1 MPQNEEAVLALIQP
15 LPHKHNYSV
24 FANLKMLLSLC
35 GDDITSLET
44 NMLLHKAAKGAD
56 FEDTYT
62 ARVNTAY
69 VVEFPSVFGRKSTS
83 GDTTKMI
90 WNQGFKSHAAY
101 AGGMKSGG
109 KTTTERKLRKV
120 VDMVRSQIN
129 RRLPARKYPMQHS
142 IASAMLD
149 LSSLACF
156 DFLDA
161 ISKFHLMMV
170 SSGLS
175 PVLAWAS
182 TQEFMA
188 RIFEEIEYVS
198 SDAGEEDMD
207 VGFIWTSMLVCNKV
221 SEFQRFRWGE
231 HPAIC
236 SMLMF
241 SVLERLREER
251 STPED
256 AAAAK
261 ALEEC
266 RKNHEAIE
274 DLIEKQKQD
283 HEKAADALNQVKQL
297 KESVKGRKEE
307 KKGG

>member
-1 MPQNEEAVLALIQP
+1 
-15 LPHKHNYSV
+15 
-24 FANLKMLLSLC
+24 
-35 GDDITSLET
+35 
-44 NMLLHKAAKGAD
+44 
-56 FEDTYT
+56 
-62 ARVNTAY
+62 
-69 VVEFPSVFGRKSTS
+69 
-83 GDTTKMI
+83 
-90 WNQGFKSHAAY
+90 
-101 AGGMKSGG
+101 
-109 KTTTERKLRKV
+109 
-120 VDMVRSQIN
+120 
-129 RRLPARKYPMQHS
+129 MQHS

-170 SSGLS
+170 STGLS
-175 PVLAWAS
+175 PVSAWAS

-207 VGFIWTSMLVCNKV
+207 AGFIWTSMLVCNKV

-241 SVLERLREER
+241 SVLERLGEER

-256 AAAAK
+256 AAAAE